1 MTSDPRDLRIGD
13 AERDDA
19 TQLLQ
24 EHLSA
29 GRLDADEFEERVQQA
44 LQATY
49 ESDLGALFR
58 DLPGRRPGQRM
69 TPAPAPR
76 PLVRHNPVPPLA
88 WWVGT
93 ATLAMF
99 TLVAMLAP
107 LAAHHPGRHVG
118 GHPRRGR
125 GPAADQVAQ
134 QGGQPVF
141 WVVLG
146 IIGLVALV
154 VAGVLAFRKL
164 RAKRRTG
171 SGRR

>member
-1 MTSDPRDLRIGD
+1 MTASDPRDLRIGD

-29 GRLDADEFEERVQQA
+29 GRLDADEFDERVQQA
-44 LQATY
+44 LQATH

-58 DLPGRRPGQRM
+58 DLPGRRPGQGM
-69 TPAPAPR
+69 APAPVQR
-76 PLVRHNPVPPLA
+76 PLVPQSPIPPIA

-93 ATLAMF
+93 ATLAAF
-99 TLVAMLAP
+99 TLMAMIAP
-107 LAAHHPGRHVG
+107 LAAHHPGRY
-118 GHPRRGR
+118 GHHGRGR

-154 VAGVLAFRKL
+154 VAGVFAVRKI
-164 RAKRRTG
+164 RSRRRASAKRG
-171 SGRR
+171 